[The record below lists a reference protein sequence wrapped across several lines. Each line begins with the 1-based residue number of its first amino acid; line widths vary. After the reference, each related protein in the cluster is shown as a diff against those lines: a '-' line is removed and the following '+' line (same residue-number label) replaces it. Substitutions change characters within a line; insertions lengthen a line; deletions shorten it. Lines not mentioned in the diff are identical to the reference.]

1 MAQEMSTD
9 IFIALV
15 NKLADLD
22 SVWLDVE
29 KHPSE
34 YDEACNLKIAEAFKT
49 AVTTYKLL
57 K

>member
-34 YDEACNLKIAEAFKT
+34 YDETCNLKIAEVFKT